1 MSWWYLSFA
10 NDTGWL
16 GGCYV
21 ETPTLADSGDEML
34 LATRRAYQHKCNPGG
49 EVKGV
54 RLVRSIR
61 IRPEYANR
69 LLQRPEIDED
79 PTEPARVS

>member
-10 NDTGWL
+10 SGTGWL

-21 ETPTLADSGDEML
+21 ETPTLADQGDEMV
-34 LATRRAYQHKCNPGG
+34 LAVRRARQHKCNPGG
-49 EVKGV
+49 EVKGMPLA
-54 RLVRSIR
+54 RTRKIK
-61 IRPEYANR
+61 PEFANR

-79 PTEPARVS
+79 PTEPA